1 MKYIMCTNFHMTR
14 TELDITWLEAVPV
27 VVNRNNLN

>member
-1 MKYIMCTNFHMTR
+1 MCTNFHMTW
-14 TELDITWLEAVPV
+14 TELDIRWLGAVPD